1 MSLIES
7 VFDDMHCH
15 VGFMSNPCQFARE
28 AGKAQAHVLAASV
41 TPQDYL
47 RLSATLSEGLP
58 EVSAAVLSEALDA
71 SPAVSPEVSSE
82 TPKVSPAVSPET
94 SSEVLS
100 CQYAKGPSGGHVSET
115 GKQLAGV
122 GKQHARVSG
131 KRFTFVHPGLG
142 IHPWWIPE
150 DKENVNQLLNDF
162 DGAFSGTKVIGEVG
176 LDFSR
181 YHLHTAEN
189 QKEALSFIF
198 RRCADRGGF
207 VLSLHCVQAY
217 SEMFDLFKQTM
228 VLSCCTGIF
237 HWFSGSSQDLM
248 QAIESG
254 CYFSISKRMLSS
266 KRGKEYVKAIPED
279 RLLLE
284 TDAPHVPIQDE
295 AIPVTSC
302 SFEQVQEE
310 LQETFRL
317 LAELRNQDSCHLA
330 AVIKKN
336 AQRVLSLK

>member
-28 AGKAQAHVLAASV
+28 AEKTQAHVLAASV

-47 RLSATLSEGLP
+47 RLSETLSEGLP
-58 EVSAAVLSEALDA
+58 EVSA
-71 SPAVSPEVSSE
+71 
-82 TPKVSPAVSPET
+82 AVSPET

-100 CQYAKGPSGGHVSET
+100 CQYAKGASS
-115 GKQLAGV
+115 
-122 GKQHARVSG
+122 
-131 KRFTFVHPGLG
+131 KRFTFVHSGLG

-217 SEMFDLFKQTM
+217 SEMFDLFKQTK

-295 AIPVTSC
+295 VIPVTSC

>member
-1 MSLIES
+1 MSLTES

-15 VGFMSNPCQFARE
+15 VGFMSNSCQFARE
-28 AGKAQAHVLAASV
+28 AEKAQAHVLAASV
-41 TPQDYL
+41 TPRDYL
-47 RLSATLSEGLP
+47 RLSGALSEGLP
-58 EVSAAVLSEALDA
+58 EVSAAVS
-71 SPAVSPEVSSE
+71 SEVS
-82 TPKVSPAVSPET
+82 KVSPAVLPET

-100 CQYAKGPSGGHVSET
+100 RQHAKGASS
-115 GKQLAGV
+115 
-122 GKQHARVSG
+122 

-181 YHLHTAEN
+181 HHLHTAEN
-189 QKEALSFIF
+189 QKEALFFIF
-198 RRCADRGGF
+198 RRCADWGGF

-217 SEMFDLFKQTM
+217 SEMFDLFKQTK

-248 QAIESG
+248 QAIESD

-295 AIPVTSC
+295 AIPTTSC

-310 LQETFRL
+310 LQETFHL

>member
-1 MSLIES
+1 MSLTES

-15 VGFMSNPCQFARE
+15 VGFMSSPCQFACE
-28 AGKAQAHVLAASV
+28 AEKAQAHVLAASV

-58 EVSAAVLSEALDA
+58 EVSAAVSPEAPKV
-71 SPAVSPEVSSE
+71 SPAVSPEALD
-82 TPKVSPAVSPET
+82 VSPAVSPET

-100 CQYAKGPSGGHVSET
+100 CQCAKGTSS
-115 GKQLAGV
+115 
-122 GKQHARVSG
+122 

-162 DGAFSGTKVIGEVG
+162 DGAFSGAKVIGEVG

-181 YHLHTAEN
+181 HHLHTAEN

-217 SEMFDLFKQTM
+217 SEMFDLFKQTK

-284 TDAPHVPIQDE
+284 TDAPHVPIRDK
-295 AIPVTSC
+295 AIPVVSY

-310 LQETFRL
+310 LQETFHL

>member
-1 MSLIES
+1 MSLTES

-15 VGFMSNPCQFARE
+15 VGFMSNSCQFARE
-28 AGKAQAHVLAASV
+28 AEKAQAHVLAASV
-41 TPQDYL
+41 TPRDYL
-47 RLSATLSEGLP
+47 RLSGALSEGLP
-58 EVSAAVLSEALDA
+58 EVSAAVS
-71 SPAVSPEVSSE
+71 SEVS
-82 TPKVSPAVSPET
+82 KVSPAVLPET

-100 CQYAKGPSGGHVSET
+100 RQHAKGASS
-115 GKQLAGV
+115 
-122 GKQHARVSG
+122 

-142 IHPWWIPE
+142 IHPWWIHE

-181 YHLHTAEN
+181 HHLHTAEN

-198 RRCADRGGF
+198 RRCADWGGF

-217 SEMFDLFKQTM
+217 SEMFDLFKQTK

-248 QAIESG
+248 QAIESD

-295 AIPVTSC
+295 VIPTTSC

-310 LQETFRL
+310 LQETFHL

>member
-28 AGKAQAHVLAASV
+28 AKKAQAHVLAASV

-58 EVSAAVLSEALDA
+58 EVSAAV
-71 SPAVSPEVSSE
+71 SPEVSSE
-82 TPKVSPAVSPET
+82 TTEVAPAVSPET

-100 CQYAKGPSGGHVSET
+100 CQYAKGPGGGHVSET

-122 GKQHARVSG
+122 GKQHARVSS
-131 KRFTFVHPGLG
+131 KRFTFVHSGLG

-181 YHLHTAEN
+181 HHLHTAEN

-217 SEMFDLFKQTM
+217 SEMFDLFKQTK

-284 TDAPHVPIQDE
+284 TDAPHVPIQDK
-295 AIPVTSC
+295 AIPITSC

-310 LQETFRL
+310 LQETFHL
-317 LAELRNQDSCHLA
+317 LAELRNQDSCQLA

>member
-28 AGKAQAHVLAASV
+28 AEKAQAHVLAASV

-47 RLSATLSEGLP
+47 RLSETLSEGLL
-58 EVSAAVLSEALDA
+58 EVSAAVSPEASSEVAEIAPGVSPEASSEAL
-71 SPAVSPEVSSE
+71 SR
-82 TPKVSPAVSPET
+82 
-94 SSEVLS
+94 
-100 CQYAKGPSGGHVSET
+100 QYAKGTSS
-115 GKQLAGV
+115 
-122 GKQHARVSG
+122 
-131 KRFTFVHPGLG
+131 KRFTFVHSGLG

-217 SEMFDLFKQTM
+217 SEMFDLFKQTK

>member
-1 MSLIES
+1 MSLTES

-15 VGFMSNPCQFARE
+15 VGFMSNSCQFSRE
-28 AGKAQAHVLAASV
+28 AEKAKAHVLAASV
-41 TPQDYL
+41 TPRDYL
-47 RLSATLSEGLP
+47 RLSGALSEGLP
-58 EVSAAVLSEALDA
+58 EVSAAV
-71 SPAVSPEVSSE
+71 SSE
-82 TPKVSPAVSPET
+82 VCKVSPAVLPET

-100 CQYAKGPSGGHVSET
+100 RQHAKGASS
-115 GKQLAGV
+115 
-122 GKQHARVSG
+122 

-162 DGAFSGTKVIGEVG
+162 DGAFSVTKVIGEVG

-181 YHLHTAEN
+181 HHLHTAEN

-198 RRCADRGGF
+198 RRCADWGGF

-217 SEMFDLFKQTM
+217 SEMFDLFKQTK
-228 VLSCCTGIF
+228 VLSCYTGIF

-248 QAIESG
+248 QAIESD

-266 KRGKEYVKAIPED
+266 KRGKEYVKAIPKD

-284 TDAPHVPIQDE
+284 TDAPHVPIQDG
-295 AIPVTSC
+295 AIPIASC

-310 LQETFRL
+310 LQETFHL

>member
-1 MSLIES
+1 MLLTES

-15 VGFMSNPCQFARE
+15 VGFMSNSCQFARE
-28 AGKAQAHVLAASV
+28 AEKAQAHVLAASV
-41 TPQDYL
+41 TPRDYL
-47 RLSATLSEGLP
+47 RLSGALSEGLP
-58 EVSAAVLSEALDA
+58 EVSAAVS
-71 SPAVSPEVSSE
+71 SEVS
-82 TPKVSPAVSPET
+82 KVSPAVLPET

-100 CQYAKGPSGGHVSET
+100 RQHAKGASS
-115 GKQLAGV
+115 
-122 GKQHARVSG
+122 

-162 DGAFSGTKVIGEVG
+162 DGAFSGAKVIGEVG

-181 YHLHTAEN
+181 HHLHTAEN

-217 SEMFDLFKQTM
+217 SEMFDLFKQTK

-295 AIPVTSC
+295 AIPITSC

-310 LQETFRL
+310 LQETFHL

>member
-1 MSLIES
+1 MSLTES

-15 VGFMSNPCQFARE
+15 VGFMSNSCQFARE
-28 AGKAQAHVLAASV
+28 AEKAQAHVLAASV
-41 TPQDYL
+41 TPRDYL
-47 RLSATLSEGLP
+47 RLSGALSEGLP
-58 EVSAAVLSEALDA
+58 EVSAAV
-71 SPAVSPEVSSE
+71 SSG
-82 TPKVSPAVSPET
+82 
-94 SSEVLS
+94 VLS
-100 CQYAKGPSGGHVSET
+100 RQHAKGASS
-115 GKQLAGV
+115 
-122 GKQHARVSG
+122 

-181 YHLHTAEN
+181 HHLHTAEN

-198 RRCADRGGF
+198 CRCADWGGF

-217 SEMFDLFKQTM
+217 SEMFDLFKQTK

-248 QAIESG
+248 QAIESD

-295 AIPVTSC
+295 AIPTISC

-310 LQETFRL
+310 LQETFHL

>member
-28 AGKAQAHVLAASV
+28 AEKAQVHVLAASV

-47 RLSATLSEGLP
+47 RLSETLSEGLL
-58 EVSAAVLSEALDA
+58 EVSAAVSPEALDV
-71 SPAVSPEVSSE
+71 SSAVSPEASSE
-82 TPKVSPAVSPET
+82 A
-94 SSEVLS
+94 LS
-100 CQYAKGPSGGHVSET
+100 CQYVKGTSS
-115 GKQLAGV
+115 
-122 GKQHARVSG
+122 
-131 KRFTFVHPGLG
+131 KRFTFVHSGLG

-162 DGAFSGTKVIGEVG
+162 DGAFSGAKVIGEVG

-181 YHLHTAEN
+181 HHLHAAEN

-217 SEMFDLFKQTM
+217 SEMFDLFKQTK

-237 HWFSGSSQDLM
+237 HWFSGSSQDLI
-248 QAIESG
+248 QAIEGG

-284 TDAPHVPIQDE
+284 TDAPHVPIQDK
-295 AIPVTSC
+295 AIPITSC

-310 LQETFRL
+310 LQETFHL

-330 AVIKKN
+330 AVIEKN

>member
-15 VGFMSNPCQFARE
+15 VGFMSNPCQFARKAE
-28 AGKAQAHVLAASV
+28 KAQAHVLAASV

-47 RLSATLSEGLP
+47 RLSETLSEGLP
-58 EVSAAVLSEALDA
+58 EVSAAV
-71 SPAVSPEVSSE
+71 SPEVSSE
-82 TPKVSPAVSPET
+82 TTEVAPAVSPETSSEVAEIAPGVSPET

-100 CQYAKGPSGGHVSET
+100 CQYAKGTSS
-115 GKQLAGV
+115 
-122 GKQHARVSG
+122 
-131 KRFTFVHPGLG
+131 KRFTFVHSGLG

-198 RRCADRGGF
+198 RRCADRGDF

-217 SEMFDLFKQTM
+217 SEMFDLFKQTK

>member
-1 MSLIES
+1 MSLTES

-15 VGFMSNPCQFARE
+15 VGFMSNSCQFARE
-28 AGKAQAHVLAASV
+28 AEKAQAHVLAASV
-41 TPQDYL
+41 TPRDYL
-47 RLSATLSEGLP
+47 RLSGALSEGSP
-58 EVSAAVLSEALDA
+58 EVSAAV
-71 SPAVSPEVSSE
+71 SPEVS
-82 TPKVSPAVSPET
+82 KVSPAVLPET

-100 CQYAKGPSGGHVSET
+100 RQHTKGASS
-115 GKQLAGV
+115 
-122 GKQHARVSG
+122 
-131 KRFTFVHPGLG
+131 KRITFVHPGLG

-181 YHLHTAEN
+181 HHLHTAEN
-189 QKEALSFIF
+189 QKEALFFIF
-198 RRCADRGGF
+198 RRCADWGGF

-217 SEMFDLFKQTM
+217 SEMFDLFKQTK

-248 QAIESG
+248 QAIESD
-254 CYFSISKRMLSS
+254 CYFSICKRMLSS
-266 KRGKEYVKAIPED
+266 NRGKEYVKAIPED

-295 AIPVTSC
+295 AIPITSC

-310 LQETFRL
+310 LQETFHL

>member
-1 MSLIES
+1 MSLTES

-28 AGKAQAHVLAASV
+28 AEKAQAYVLAASV

-58 EVSAAVLSEALDA
+58 EVSAAV
-71 SPAVSPEVSSE
+71 SPEVSSE
-82 TPKVSPAVSPET
+82 TTEAAPDVSPET

-100 CQYAKGPSGGHVSET
+100 CQYAKGTIS
-115 GKQLAGV
+115 
-122 GKQHARVSG
+122 

-162 DGAFSGTKVIGEVG
+162 DGAFSGAKVIGEVG

-181 YHLHTAEN
+181 HHLHTAEN

-217 SEMFDLFKQTM
+217 SEMFDLFKQTK

-248 QAIESG
+248 QAIESD

-284 TDAPHVPIQDE
+284 TDAPHVPIQDK

-310 LQETFRL
+310 LQETFHL

>member
-28 AGKAQAHVLAASV
+28 AEKAQAHVLAASV

-47 RLSATLSEGLP
+47 RLSETLSEGLL
-58 EVSAAVLSEALDA
+58 EVSAAV
-71 SPAVSPEVSSE
+71 SPE
-82 TPKVSPAVSPET
+82 A

-100 CQYAKGPSGGHVSET
+100 CQYAKGASS
-115 GKQLAGV
+115 
-122 GKQHARVSG
+122 
-131 KRFTFVHPGLG
+131 KRFTFVHSGLG
-142 IHPWWIPE
+142 LHPWWIPE

-217 SEMFDLFKQTM
+217 SEMFDLFKQTK

>member
-28 AGKAQAHVLAASV
+28 AEKAQAHVLAASV
-41 TPQDYL
+41 TPRDYL
-47 RLSATLSEGLP
+47 RLS
-58 EVSAAVLSEALDA
+58 EA
-71 SPAVSPEVSSE
+71 
-82 TPKVSPAVSPET
+82 
-94 SSEVLS
+94 LS
-100 CQYAKGPSGGHVSET
+100 CQNAKGLSAGRAVEVGEGPSGGHIAET
-115 GKQLAGV
+115 SKQLADV
-122 GKQHARVSG
+122 GKQHDGVSS
-131 KRFTFVHPGLG
+131 KRFTFVHLGLG

-150 DKENVNQLLNDF
+150 DNENVNQLLNDF
-162 DGAFSGTKVIGEVG
+162 DEAFSGAKVIGEVG

-181 YHLHTAEN
+181 HHLHTAEN
-189 QKEALSFIF
+189 QKEALSYILQ
-198 RRCADRGGF
+198 RCADRGGF

-217 SEMFDLFKQTM
+217 SEMFDLFKQTK

-254 CYFSISKRMLSS
+254 CCFSISKRMLSS

-279 RLLLE
+279 CLLLE

-295 AIPVTSC
+295 AIPVVSY

-310 LQETFRL
+310 LQETFHL

>member
-28 AGKAQAHVLAASV
+28 AEKAQAHVLAASV

-47 RLSATLSEGLP
+47 RLSETLSEGLL
-58 EVSAAVLSEALDA
+58 EVSAVVSPEALDV
-71 SPAVSPEVSSE
+71 SSAVSPEASSE
-82 TPKVSPAVSPET
+82 VAEIAPGVSPEA

-100 CQYAKGPSGGHVSET
+100 CQYAKGASS
-115 GKQLAGV
+115 
-122 GKQHARVSG
+122 
-131 KRFTFVHPGLG
+131 KRFTLVHSGLG

-217 SEMFDLFKQTM
+217 SEMFDLFKQTK

>member
-28 AGKAQAHVLAASV
+28 AEKAQVHVLAASV

-47 RLSATLSEGLP
+47 RLSETLSEGLL
-58 EVSAAVLSEALDA
+58 EVSAAVSPEALDV
-71 SPAVSPEVSSE
+71 SSAVSPEASSE
-82 TPKVSPAVSPET
+82 A
-94 SSEVLS
+94 LS
-100 CQYAKGPSGGHVSET
+100 CQYVKGTSS
-115 GKQLAGV
+115 
-122 GKQHARVSG
+122 
-131 KRFTFVHPGLG
+131 KRFTFVHSGLG

-162 DGAFSGTKVIGEVG
+162 DGAFSGAKVIGEVG

-181 YHLHTAEN
+181 HHLHAAEN

-217 SEMFDLFKQTM
+217 SEMFDLFKQTK

-284 TDAPHVPIQDE
+284 TDVPHVPIQDE

>member
-28 AGKAQAHVLAASV
+28 AEKAQVHVLAASV

-47 RLSATLSEGLP
+47 RLSETLSEGLL
-58 EVSAAVLSEALDA
+58 EVSAAVSPEALDV
-71 SPAVSPEVSSE
+71 SSAVSPEASSE
-82 TPKVSPAVSPET
+82 A
-94 SSEVLS
+94 LS
-100 CQYAKGPSGGHVSET
+100 CQYVKET
-115 GKQLAGV
+115 
-122 GKQHARVSG
+122 SS
-131 KRFTFVHPGLG
+131 KRFTFVHSGLG

-162 DGAFSGTKVIGEVG
+162 DGAFSGAKVIGEVG

-181 YHLHTAEN
+181 HHLHAAEN

-217 SEMFDLFKQTM
+217 SEMFDLFKQTK

-237 HWFSGSSQDLM
+237 HWFSGSSQDLI
-248 QAIESG
+248 QAIEGG

-284 TDAPHVPIQDE
+284 TDAPHVPIQDK
-295 AIPVTSC
+295 AIPITSC

-310 LQETFRL
+310 LQETFHL

-330 AVIKKN
+330 AVIEKN

>member
-28 AGKAQAHVLAASV
+28 AEKAQAHVLAASV
-41 TPQDYL
+41 SPQDYL
-47 RLSATLSEGLP
+47 RLSETLSEGLP
-58 EVSAAVLSEALDA
+58 EVSAV
-71 SPAVSPEVSSE
+71 
-82 TPKVSPAVSPET
+82 VSPET
-94 SSEVLS
+94 SSEVAEIAPGVSPEASSEVLS
-100 CQYAKGPSGGHVSET
+100 CQYAKGASS
-115 GKQLAGV
+115 
-122 GKQHARVSG
+122 
-131 KRFTFVHPGLG
+131 KRFTFVHSGLG

-217 SEMFDLFKQTM
+217 SEMFDLFKQTK

-284 TDAPHVPIQDE
+284 TDAPHAPIQDE

>member
-1 MSLIES
+1 MAMSS
-7 VFDDMHCH
+7 
-15 VGFMSNPCQFARE
+15 
-28 AGKAQAHVLAASV
+28 
-41 TPQDYL
+41 
-47 RLSATLSEGLP
+47 
-58 EVSAAVLSEALDA
+58 EVS
-71 SPAVSPEVSSE
+71 
-82 TPKVSPAVSPET
+82 KVSPAVLPET
-94 SSEVLS
+94 SSEMLS
-100 CQYAKGPSGGHVSET
+100 RQHAKGASS
-115 GKQLAGV
+115 
-122 GKQHARVSG
+122 

-181 YHLHTAEN
+181 LHLHTAEN

-198 RRCADRGGF
+198 RRCADWGGF

-217 SEMFDLFKQTM
+217 SEMFDLFKQTK

-248 QAIESG
+248 QAIESD

-295 AIPVTSC
+295 AIPITSC

-310 LQETFRL
+310 LQETFHL

>member
-28 AGKAQAHVLAASV
+28 AEKAQAHVLAASV

-58 EVSAAVLSEALDA
+58 EVSAAV
-71 SPAVSPEVSSE
+71 SPEVSSE
-82 TPKVSPAVSPET
+82 TTEVAPAVSPET

-100 CQYAKGPSGGHVSET
+100 CQDMKGASS
-115 GKQLAGV
+115 
-122 GKQHARVSG
+122 

-198 RRCADRGGF
+198 RRCADRGDF

-217 SEMFDLFKQTM
+217 SEMFDLFKQTK

-284 TDAPHVPIQDE
+284 TDVPHVPIQDE

>member
-7 VFDDMHCH
+7 VFDDIHCH

-28 AGKAQAHVLAASV
+28 AEKAQAHVLAASV

-58 EVSAAVLSEALDA
+58 EVSAAVSPETSSEVAEIA
-71 SPAVSPEVSSE
+71 PGVSPE
-82 TPKVSPAVSPET
+82 A

-100 CQYAKGPSGGHVSET
+100 CQYAKGTSS
-115 GKQLAGV
+115 
-122 GKQHARVSG
+122 
-131 KRFTFVHPGLG
+131 KRFTFVHSGLG

-198 RRCADRGGF
+198 RCCADRGGF

-217 SEMFDLFKQTM
+217 SEMFDLFKQTK

-284 TDAPHVPIQDE
+284 TAATHVLIQDE

>member
-28 AGKAQAHVLAASV
+28 AEKAQAHVLAASV

-47 RLSATLSEGLP
+47 RLSATLSEGLA
-58 EVSAAVLSEALDA
+58 EVSAAVSPEALDV
-71 SPAVSPEVSSE
+71 SSAVSPEASSE
-82 TPKVSPAVSPET
+82 A
-94 SSEVLS
+94 LS
-100 CQYAKGPSGGHVSET
+100 RQYAKGTSS
-115 GKQLAGV
+115 
-122 GKQHARVSG
+122 
-131 KRFTFVHPGLG
+131 KRFTFVHSGLG

-217 SEMFDLFKQTM
+217 SEMFDLFKQTK

-336 AQRVLSLK
+336 AQQVLSLK

>member
-28 AGKAQAHVLAASV
+28 AEKAQAHVLAASV

-47 RLSATLSEGLP
+47 RLSETLSEGLL
-58 EVSAAVLSEALDA
+58 EVSAAV
-71 SPAVSPEVSSE
+71 SPE
-82 TPKVSPAVSPET
+82 A

-100 CQYAKGPSGGHVSET
+100 CQYAKGASS
-115 GKQLAGV
+115 
-122 GKQHARVSG
+122 
-131 KRFTFVHPGLG
+131 KRFTFVHSGLG
-142 IHPWWIPE
+142 LHPWWIPE

-217 SEMFDLFKQTM
+217 SEMFDLFKQTK

-237 HWFSGSSQDLM
+237 HWFSGSSQDLL

>member
-1 MSLIES
+1 MSLTES

-15 VGFMSNPCQFARE
+15 VGFMSNSCQFARE
-28 AGKAQAHVLAASV
+28 AEKAQAHVLAASV
-41 TPQDYL
+41 TPRDYL
-47 RLSATLSEGLP
+47 RLSGALFEGLP
-58 EVSAAVLSEALDA
+58 EVSAAVS
-71 SPAVSPEVSSE
+71 SEVS
-82 TPKVSPAVSPET
+82 KVSPAVLPET

-100 CQYAKGPSGGHVSET
+100 RQHAKGASS
-115 GKQLAGV
+115 
-122 GKQHARVSG
+122 

-181 YHLHTAEN
+181 HHLHTAEN
-189 QKEALSFIF
+189 QKEALFFIF
-198 RRCADRGGF
+198 RRCADWGGF

-217 SEMFDLFKQTM
+217 SEMFDLFKQTK

-248 QAIESG
+248 QAIESD

-295 AIPVTSC
+295 AIPTTSC

-310 LQETFRL
+310 LQETFHL

>member
-28 AGKAQAHVLAASV
+28 AEKAQVHVLAASV

-47 RLSATLSEGLP
+47 RLSETLSEGLL
-58 EVSAAVLSEALDA
+58 EVSAAVSPEASSEA
-71 SPAVSPEVSSE
+71 
-82 TPKVSPAVSPET
+82 
-94 SSEVLS
+94 LS
-100 CQYAKGPSGGHVSET
+100 CQYVKGTSS
-115 GKQLAGV
+115 
-122 GKQHARVSG
+122 
-131 KRFTFVHPGLG
+131 KRFTFVHSGLG

-162 DGAFSGTKVIGEVG
+162 DGAFSGAKVIGEVG

-181 YHLHTAEN
+181 HHLHAAEN

-217 SEMFDLFKQTM
+217 SEMFGLFKQTK

-248 QAIESG
+248 QAIEGG

-284 TDAPHVPIQDE
+284 TDAPHVPIQDK
-295 AIPVTSC
+295 AIPITSC

-310 LQETFRL
+310 LQETFHL

-330 AVIKKN
+330 AVIEKN

>member
-1 MSLIES
+1 MSLTES

-15 VGFMSNPCQFARE
+15 VGFMSNSCQFARE
-28 AGKAQAHVLAASV
+28 AEKAQAHVLAASV
-41 TPQDYL
+41 TPRDYL
-47 RLSATLSEGLP
+47 RLSGALSEGLP
-58 EVSAAVLSEALDA
+58 EVSAAVS
-71 SPAVSPEVSSE
+71 SEVS
-82 TPKVSPAVSPET
+82 KVSPAVLPET

-100 CQYAKGPSGGHVSET
+100 RQHAKGASS
-115 GKQLAGV
+115 
-122 GKQHARVSG
+122 

-162 DGAFSGTKVIGEVG
+162 DEAFSGAKVIGEVG

-181 YHLHTAEN
+181 HHLHTVEN
-189 QKEALSFIF
+189 QKEALSYILQ
-198 RRCADRGGF
+198 RCADRGGF

-217 SEMFDLFKQTM
+217 SEMFDLFKQTK

-248 QAIESG
+248 QAIGSG
-254 CYFSISKRMLSS
+254 CCFSISKRMLSS

-284 TDAPHVPIQDE
+284 TDAPHVPVQDE
-295 AIPVTSC
+295 TIPVTSC

-310 LQETFRL
+310 LQETFHL

>member
-1 MSLIES
+1 MSLTES

-15 VGFMSNPCQFARE
+15 VGFMSNSCQFARE
-28 AGKAQAHVLAASV
+28 AEKAQAHVLAASV
-41 TPQDYL
+41 TPRDYL
-47 RLSATLSEGLP
+47 RLSGALSEGLP
-58 EVSAAVLSEALDA
+58 EVSAAVS
-71 SPAVSPEVSSE
+71 SEVS
-82 TPKVSPAVSPET
+82 KVSPAVLPET

-100 CQYAKGPSGGHVSET
+100 RQHAKGASS
-115 GKQLAGV
+115 
-122 GKQHARVSG
+122 

-162 DGAFSGTKVIGEVG
+162 DGAFSVTKVIGEVG

-181 YHLHTAEN
+181 HHLHTAEN
-189 QKEALSFIF
+189 QKEALSFIL
-198 RRCADRGGF
+198 RRCADWGGF

-217 SEMFDLFKQTM
+217 SEMFDLFKQTK

-248 QAIESG
+248 QAIESD

-295 AIPVTSC
+295 AIPITSC

-310 LQETFRL
+310 LQETFHL

>member
-28 AGKAQAHVLAASV
+28 AEKAQVHVLAASV

-47 RLSATLSEGLP
+47 RLSETLSEGLL
-58 EVSAAVLSEALDA
+58 EVSAAVSPEALDV
-71 SPAVSPEVSSE
+71 SSAVSPEASSE
-82 TPKVSPAVSPET
+82 A
-94 SSEVLS
+94 LS
-100 CQYAKGPSGGHVSET
+100 CQYVKGTSS
-115 GKQLAGV
+115 
-122 GKQHARVSG
+122 
-131 KRFTFVHPGLG
+131 KRFTFVHSGLG

-162 DGAFSGTKVIGEVG
+162 DGAFSGAKVIGEVG

-181 YHLHTAEN
+181 HHLHVAEN

-217 SEMFDLFKQTM
+217 SEMFDLFKQTK

-248 QAIESG
+248 QAIEGG

-284 TDAPHVPIQDE
+284 TDAPHVPIQDK
-295 AIPVTSC
+295 AIPITSC

-310 LQETFRL
+310 LQETFHL

-330 AVIKKN
+330 AVIEKN

>member
-28 AGKAQAHVLAASV
+28 AEKAQAHVLAASV

-47 RLSATLSEGLP
+47 RLSETLSEGLS
-58 EVSAAVLSEALDA
+58 EVSAAVSPETSSEVAEIA
-71 SPAVSPEVSSE
+71 PGVSPE
-82 TPKVSPAVSPET
+82 A

-100 CQYAKGPSGGHVSET
+100 CQYAKGASS
-115 GKQLAGV
+115 
-122 GKQHARVSG
+122 
-131 KRFTFVHPGLG
+131 KRFTFVHSGLG

-207 VLSLHCVQAY
+207 GLSLHCVHAY
-217 SEMFDLFKQTM
+217 SEMFDLFKQTK

>member
-7 VFDDMHCH
+7 VFDDIHCH

-28 AGKAQAHVLAASV
+28 AEKAQAHVLAASV

-58 EVSAAVLSEALDA
+58 EVSAAVSPEALDV
-71 SPAVSPEVSSE
+71 SSAVSPEASSEVAEIAPGVSS
-82 TPKVSPAVSPET
+82 ET

-100 CQYAKGPSGGHVSET
+100 CQYAKGTSS
-115 GKQLAGV
+115 
-122 GKQHARVSG
+122 
-131 KRFTFVHPGLG
+131 KRFTFVHSGLG

-217 SEMFDLFKQTM
+217 SEMFDLFKQTK

>member
-1 MSLIES
+1 MSLTES

-15 VGFMSNPCQFARE
+15 VGFMSNSCQFARE
-28 AGKAQAHVLAASV
+28 AEKAQAHVLAASV
-41 TPQDYL
+41 TPRDYL
-47 RLSATLSEGLP
+47 RLSGALSEGLP
-58 EVSAAVLSEALDA
+58 EVSAAVS
-71 SPAVSPEVSSE
+71 SEVS
-82 TPKVSPAVSPET
+82 KVSPAVLPET
-94 SSEVLS
+94 SSEMLS
-100 CQYAKGPSGGHVSET
+100 RQHAKGASS
-115 GKQLAGV
+115 
-122 GKQHARVSG
+122 

-162 DGAFSGTKVIGEVG
+162 DGVFSGTKVIGEVG

-181 YHLHTAEN
+181 LHLHTAEN

-198 RRCADRGGF
+198 RRCADWGGF

-217 SEMFDLFKQTM
+217 SEMFDLFKQTK

-248 QAIESG
+248 QAIESD

-295 AIPVTSC
+295 AIPITSC

-310 LQETFRL
+310 LQETFHL

>member
-1 MSLIES
+1 MSLTES

-15 VGFMSNPCQFARE
+15 VGFMSNSCQFARE
-28 AGKAQAHVLAASV
+28 AEKAQAHVLAASV
-41 TPQDYL
+41 TPWDYL
-47 RLSATLSEGLP
+47 RLSGALSEGLP
-58 EVSAAVLSEALDA
+58 EVSAAVS
-71 SPAVSPEVSSE
+71 SEVS
-82 TPKVSPAVSPET
+82 KVSPAVLPEM

-100 CQYAKGPSGGHVSET
+100 RQHAKGASS
-115 GKQLAGV
+115 
-122 GKQHARVSG
+122 

-150 DKENVNQLLNDF
+150 NKENVNQLLNDF
-162 DGAFSGTKVIGEVG
+162 DGAFSVTKVIGEVG

-181 YHLHTAEN
+181 HHLHTAEN

-198 RRCADRGGF
+198 RRCADWGGF

-217 SEMFDLFKQTM
+217 SEMFDLFKQTK

-248 QAIESG
+248 QAIESD

-266 KRGKEYVKAIPED
+266 KRGKEYVKAIPKD

-295 AIPVTSC
+295 AIPITSC

-310 LQETFRL
+310 LQETFHL

-336 AQRVLSLK
+336 VQRVLSLK

>member
-1 MSLIES
+1 MSLTES

-15 VGFMSNPCQFARE
+15 VGFMSNSCQFARE
-28 AGKAQAHVLAASV
+28 AEKAQAHVLAASV
-41 TPQDYL
+41 TPRDYL
-47 RLSATLSEGLP
+47 RLSGALSEGLP
-58 EVSAAVLSEALDA
+58 EVSAAVS
-71 SPAVSPEVSSE
+71 SEVS
-82 TPKVSPAVSPET
+82 KVSPAVLPET

-100 CQYAKGPSGGHVSET
+100 RQHAKGASS
-115 GKQLAGV
+115 
-122 GKQHARVSG
+122 

-162 DGAFSGTKVIGEVG
+162 DGAFSVTKVIGEVG

-181 YHLHTAEN
+181 HHLHTAEN

-198 RRCADRGGF
+198 RRCAVWGGF

-217 SEMFDLFKQTM
+217 SEMFDLFKQTK

-248 QAIESG
+248 QAIESD

-295 AIPVTSC
+295 AIPITSC

-310 LQETFRL
+310 LQETFHL

>member
-28 AGKAQAHVLAASV
+28 AEKAQAHVLAASV

-47 RLSATLSEGLP
+47 RLSETLSEGLL
-58 EVSAAVLSEALDA
+58 EVSAAVSPEASSEVAEIAPGGSPEASSEAL
-71 SPAVSPEVSSE
+71 SR
-82 TPKVSPAVSPET
+82 
-94 SSEVLS
+94 
-100 CQYAKGPSGGHVSET
+100 QYAKGTSS
-115 GKQLAGV
+115 
-122 GKQHARVSG
+122 
-131 KRFTFVHPGLG
+131 KRFTFVHSGLG

-217 SEMFDLFKQTM
+217 SEMFDLFKQTK

>member
-28 AGKAQAHVLAASV
+28 AEKAQAHVLAASV

-47 RLSATLSEGLP
+47 RLSETLSEGLL
-58 EVSAAVLSEALDA
+58 EVSAAVSPEALDV
-71 SPAVSPEVSSE
+71 SSAVSPE
-82 TPKVSPAVSPET
+82 A

-100 CQYAKGPSGGHVSET
+100 CQYAKGTSS
-115 GKQLAGV
+115 
-122 GKQHARVSG
+122 
-131 KRFTFVHPGLG
+131 KRFTFVHSGLG

-150 DKENVNQLLNDF
+150 DKENVNQVLNDF
-162 DGAFSGTKVIGEVG
+162 DGALSGAKVIGEVG

-181 YHLHTAEN
+181 HHLHAAEN
-189 QKEALSFIF
+189 QKEALSFTF

-217 SEMFDLFKQTM
+217 SEMFDLFKQTK

-248 QAIESG
+248 QAIEGG

>member
-1 MSLIES
+1 MSLTES

-15 VGFMSNPCQFARE
+15 VGFMSNSCQFARE
-28 AGKAQAHVLAASV
+28 AEKAQAHVLAASV
-41 TPQDYL
+41 TPRDYL
-47 RLSATLSEGLP
+47 RLSGALSEGLP
-58 EVSAAVLSEALDA
+58 EVSVA
-71 SPAVSPEVSSE
+71 VSSE
-82 TPKVSPAVSPET
+82 VSKVSPAVLPET

-100 CQYAKGPSGGHVSET
+100 RQHAKGASS
-115 GKQLAGV
+115 
-122 GKQHARVSG
+122 

-162 DGAFSGTKVIGEVG
+162 DGAFSR
-176 LDFSR
+176 L
-181 YHLHTAEN
+181 HLHTAEN

-198 RRCADRGGF
+198 RRCADWGGF

-217 SEMFDLFKQTM
+217 SEMFDLFKQTK

-248 QAIESG
+248 QAIESD

-266 KRGKEYVKAIPED
+266 KRGKEYVKAIPKD

-295 AIPVTSC
+295 AIPITSC

-310 LQETFRL
+310 LQETFHL